1 MHGVNPTQ
9 IELFHLRLLLLRV
22 KGAVNYND
30 LNTVNGIQHETF
42 SDACLALG
50 IIEND
55 EEWRNS
61 MKDGE
66 FWMMPKQI
74 RQLFVRLLIHCQLQ
88 HLENLWDEFK
98 VSMSQDYAC
107 QFNINIENVS
117 AENALTLGW
126 VKYGKLNKKQ
136 KLIIDL
142 ILYTLK
148 NPSNFREYNCFAFSK
163 RKLGNGEIFRPPDFD
178 DFLHF

>member
-1 MHGVNPTQ
+1 MYCNIPEHYTFKKIKIAGKDIHRWEKRKSQFNVIGRMHGVNSTQ

-22 KGAVNYND
+22 KGAANYND
-30 LNTVNGIQHETF
+30 LKTVNGIQNETI

-74 RQLFVRLLIHCQLQ
+74 RQLFVRLLIHCQPQ
-88 HLENLWDEFK
+88 HPENLWDEFK
-98 VSMSQDYAC
+98 VSMSQDYAR
-107 QFNINIENVS
+107 QFNINI
-117 AENALTLGW
+117 AI
-126 VKYGKLNKKQ
+126 KKRM
-136 KLIIDL
+136 K
-142 ILYTLK
+142 T
-148 NPSNFREYNCFAFSK
+148 
-163 RKLGNGEIFRPPDFD
+163 
-178 DFLHF
+178 